1 MKKLTAFIL
10 SAMMVLSLAACGA
23 KTETPADTSTPAA
36 DATKPAEVA
45 KLTYAVEAGSAGEE
59 VALANG
65 YNVVSVDSQ
74 AKALM
79 EVQAGTADAAII
91 DSLMAGAM
99 VGEGTSYP
107 DLTITDQKL
116 TEELYGVGCRKGS
129 DLASF
134 INSVMADAYADGVL
148 EATAETYG
156 VQAALV
162 EQPASEFTAS
172 ESDSDVQYIKDKGTL
187 VIGITDFAQDQLGEI
202 LFVDL
207 PDAGASF
214 GADDEFGTVESLK
227 TVSSLYMPVAGE
239 VVERNEALEGKPT
252 LVNLNCYAD
261 GWMLR
266 IRPTETPAL
275 MTAADYRS
283 QLEG

>member
-1 MKKLTAFIL
+1 MKKLTAFVL

-23 KTETPADTSTPAA
+23 KTEAPADTSTPAEDPAPA
-36 DATKPAEVA
+36 DDT

-65 YNVVSVDSQ
+65 YDVVSVDSQ

-107 DLTITDQKL
+107 DLTVTDQKL

-134 INSVMADAYADGVL
+134 INSVLADAYADSTL
-148 EATAETYG
+148 ETTAETYG
-156 VQAALV
+156 VQAALL
-162 EQPASEFTAS
+162 EQAPTEFTAS
-172 ESDSDVQYIKDKGTL
+172 ETDSDVQYIQDKGTL
-187 VIGITDFAQDQLGEI
+187 IIGITEFEPMDYQDTDGNWIGFDADMAKLVAEKLGVTPEFQVIDWDNKVFELDGKAIDVVWNGMTLTDAVQETMECTNAYCNNAQ
-202 LFVDL
+202 
-207 PDAGASF
+207 
-214 GADDEFGTVESLK
+214 
-227 TVSSLYMPVAGE
+227 
-239 VVERNEALEGKPT
+239 VVVTK
-252 LVNLNCYAD
+252 
-261 GWMLR
+261 
-266 IRPTETPAL
+266 
-275 MTAADYRS
+275 
-283 QLEG
+283 